1 MKQINLTKE
10 DLVKDLSIKTGFSKN
25 ISKKLVD
32 DFIISM
38 TEIISKKKLILKN
51 LGTFNVIKKKQRI
64 GRNPKT
70 KKEFMITARNSIR
83 FIPSDKI
90 VKYLNKIS

>member
-38 TEIISKKKLILKN
+38 TEIISKKKID
-51 LGTFNVIKKKQRI
+51 IKKLRYI
-64 GRNPKT
+64 
-70 KKEFMITARNSIR
+70 
-83 FIPSDKI
+83 
-90 VKYLNKIS
+90 